1 MFNNEQLQGI
11 LLTVARP
18 ETTVYRSQSKTGWT
32 IRTRVMFR
40 AKRNFLIA
48 LQRKFEQLEISSI
61 LRDKEGVNRKAPVL
75 IIGKQD
81 SITKLRNLMP
91 KHIPCSHADWELFDR
106 VINMIKEKEHLE
118 VEGMNRLREMLENEN
133 KNKEI

>member
-11 LLTVARP
+11 LLTIARP

-32 IRTRVMFR
+32 IRTRIMFR
-40 AKRNFLIA
+40 AKRTFLIA

-81 SITKLRNLMP
+81 SITKLRSLMP
-91 KHIPCSHADWELFDR
+91 KHIPCSHANWELFDT
-106 VINMIKEKEHLE
+106 VITKIKDKEHLE
-118 VEGMNRLREMLENEN
+118 IEGMKRLRELLENEN
-133 KNKEI
+133 KSEEV